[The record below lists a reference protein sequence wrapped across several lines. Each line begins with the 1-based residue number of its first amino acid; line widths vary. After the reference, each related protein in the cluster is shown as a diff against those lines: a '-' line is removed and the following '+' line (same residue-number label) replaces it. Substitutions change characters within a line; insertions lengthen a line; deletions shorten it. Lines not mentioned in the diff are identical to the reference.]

1 MSNFLNTNYY
11 SNIVNYFY
19 LLINDKI
26 KYMHINE
33 KINKLSSGF
42 ILYKILFSLFY
53 SLAFYN
59 FYLEKLEYGLV
70 KHPGVQ

>member
-1 MSNFLNTNYY
+1 
-11 SNIVNYFY
+11 
-19 LLINDKI
+19 
-26 KYMHINE
+26 MHINE

-53 SLAFYN
+53 SFAFYN